1 MYLHLQKV
9 RHIMRMIMMR
19 IVTTSKP
26 IRTFSTKLTF
36 SVPFLEDEIIKKSP
50 FQCYSFFILLN
61 QFINNIICQ
70 FVMTKIT
77 LLLSYL
83 MRKLT
88 VLYDWCNL

>member
-1 MYLHLQKV
+1 MYLHLETA
-9 RHIMRMIMMR
+9 RHIIRMIMMR
-19 IVTTSKP
+19 IQKQSK
-26 IRTFSTKLTF
+26 TFESKITF

-50 FQCYSFFILLN
+50 FQCYSFFILLS
-61 QFINNIICQ
+61 QFINKIICQ

-83 MRKLT
+83 MGKLT